1 MATKYPSAKWR
12 PIARN
17 FTNRPRART
26 RGVILH
32 TTASKT
38 ATSMFGWFS
47 NLLAKASSHVHIAD
61 DGTIE
66 QYVDLDRIAWTTG
79 AASNTTIGI
88 ETQGDGTDPWT
99 PAQLAALEDFLVYVC
114 RRYKIPAR
122 MMTSSRSSEKGI
134 GWHRLGIDG
143 NFPAAGILRGR
154 NQRGGGGESWSS
166 SRRKVCPGDKRI
178 EQIPALVAAVDARLA
193 TSEPTPPAK
202 PKPATK
208 PKPSAKLDV
217 DGYWGKDVT
226 TRTQQ
231 VVGSTVD
238 GKVSGQERQ
247 HRQPG
252 LTSGWEWNAPGTGK
266 GSQLI
271 YRLQVLLKAKGL
283 YKGKLDGIAG
293 PQFWTAF
300 QLALGTFPDGEIW
313 AKSPAIKQFQR
324 NLNEGKL
331 W

>member
-1 MATKYPSAKWR
+1 MAVKHAAAKWR

-17 FTNRPRART
+17 YTNRKRAQT
-26 RGVILH
+26 RGIILH
-32 TTASKT
+32 TTASAG
-38 ATSMFGWFS
+38 ATSMWGWFS
-47 NLLAKASSHVHIAD
+47 NIAARASSHFHVDNA
-61 DGTIE
+61 GNVE
-66 QYVDLDRIAWTTG
+66 QYVDADKIAWTTG
-79 AASNTTIGI
+79 AASYTTIGI
-88 ETQGDGTDPWT
+88 ETQGDGSAAWTD
-99 PAQLAALEDFLVYVC
+99 AQLEALEDLLVWAC
-114 RRYKIPAR
+114 RKYDIPAR
-122 MMTSSRSSEKGI
+122 AMTSSKSSERGI

-143 NFPAAGILRGR
+143 NFPATGILRGR
-154 NQRGGGGESWSS
+154 NQRGVGGESWSS
-166 SRRKVCPGDKRI
+166 SRGKVCPGDKRI
-178 EQIPALVAAVDARLA
+178 EQIPALVARVATRLDAP
-193 TSEPTPPAK
+193 EPALPAK
-202 PKPATK
+202 PKPAK
-208 PKPSAKLDV
+208 PKLSAKLDV

-231 VVGSTVD
+231 VVGTTVD

-252 LTSGWEWNAPGTGK
+252 LTSGWEWNAPGAGK

-271 YRLQVLLKAKGL
+271 HRLQVLLKAKGL

-293 PQFWTAF
+293 PKFWTAF

-324 NLNEGKL
+324 NLNKGKL